1 MARSSE
7 RRSERRS
14 EGYRARRLAARRSRR
29 WGSYQNLVL
38 YALAAVVSFGAVLG
52 AVHVAQT
59 MRHHHVPPN
68 AGNYLALVTIGAG
81 GGQQTKPTAAL
92 LAHDATL
99 NTSTLY
105 TVPPDLLLTEPGGEY
120 VMAGDVLAQGQLKSY
135 LQRLVHA
142 PISYSLAL
150 SYADLVKLSGGG
162 ELRVT
167 AAAPFSLQANDAIR
181 LYAGRFSLPAGE
193 LPLVLSAAGKGA
205 TDQASA
211 QDAFLSAVFAGAA
224 LVPADRQTE
233 TAKAIAD
240 RQKGLAPG
248 DARDLLAEMTRGRMT
263 VSRVPSNGQTA
274 EGQFAWR
281 PDPTAIIAQIT
292 RDARG
297 FVAPFTVA
305 VENGSG
311 ALGIGKLVVDRLSGL
326 DVNLPAVGNAASFNY
341 EITQIRTGAKA
352 FGVANEVR
360 DILGRGVVLRD
371 SGLPDNGVVVI
382 VGKDLKA
389 KDLQ

>member
-1 MARSSE
+1 MARK
-7 RRSERRS
+7 S
-14 EGYRARRLAARRSRR
+14 EGYRSQRLAARRSRR
-29 WGSYQNLVL
+29 WGSYQNLAL
-38 YALAAVVSFGAVLG
+38 YALAAIVSFGAVLG
-52 AVHVAQT
+52 AVHVAQAL
-59 MRHHHVPPN
+59 RHHHVPPS
-68 AGNYLALVTIGAG
+68 AGSYLALVTIGAG
-81 GGQQTKPTAAL
+81 EGRQTKPTAAL
-92 LAHDATL
+92 LAHDANL

-105 TVPPDLLLTEPGGEY
+105 TIPSDLLLTEPGGEY
-120 VMAGDVLAQGQLKSY
+120 VMAGDVLAEGQLKSY

-150 SYADLVKLSGGG
+150 SYADLEKLSGGG
-162 ELRVT
+162 DLRVT
-167 AAAPFSLQANDAIR
+167 AAAPFSLQAGDAIR
-181 LYAGRFSLPAGE
+181 LYSGVFTLPASD

-211 QDAFLSAVFAGAA
+211 QDSFLSAAFAGAA
-224 LVPADRQTE
+224 LVPAGRQTE

-240 RQKGLAPG
+240 RQKGLASG
-248 DARDLLAEMTRGRMT
+248 DARDLLAEMTTGRMT
-263 VSRVPSNGQTA
+263 VARLPSNGQTA

-281 PDPTAIIAQIT
+281 PDPTAITAQIT
-292 RDARG
+292 RNARD

-311 ALGIGKLVVDRLSGL
+311 ALGIGKLVVGRLSGL
-326 DVNLPAVGNAASFNY
+326 DVNLPAVRNAASFDY
-341 EITQIRTGAKA
+341 EVTQIRAGAKA
-352 FGVANEVR
+352 FGVANQVR
-360 DILGRGVVLRD
+360 DILGHGVVLTG